1 MFEYKTELL
10 STGPKWGFRDSANE
24 EELAQLDAL
33 IMQRESEGWEF
44 VNHSFM
50 ANSFSTRS
58 FFAVTFR
65 RAKA

>member
-10 STGPKWGFRDSANE
+10 PTGLKWGFRDSANE

-33 IMQRESEGWEF
+33 IMQREAEGWEF

-50 ANSFSTRS
+50 ANSFGARS

-65 RAKA
+65 KPK

>member
-10 STGPKWGFRDSANE
+10 QTGLKLWFRDSANE

-33 IMQRESEGWEF
+33 IMQREAEGWEF
-44 VNHSFM
+44 VNHTFM
-50 ANSFSTRS
+50 ANSFGSRS

-65 RAKA
+65 RPK